1 MGAGGAAG
9 MAKRQYRANSGATD
23 AEDIAMTDTDPALPE
38 ARLAAFAAGLRL
50 EDIPESV
57 RHEARR
63 SLVNVFATALAGSQ
77 EPAIDIAV
85 RTMASGTGPRTAT
98 LIGRDEG
105 GDAALAAFV
114 NAMGANIF
122 DFDDTHQA
130 TVLHPAAPVFAAL
143 FAHAETARISGAE
156 VLRGFVIGGEVECR
170 IGNAMSPYHYARGW
184 HITSTC
190 GVFGAAAGVG
200 AMLGLDATGMLH
212 ALGTAAVQSSGLV
225 EALGTMA
232 KSVSVGGAARNGL
245 LSAQLASN
253 GFSGPPAP
261 LSGQRGYL
269 RVHADPPRTEALTE
283 DLGSTWEIAT
293 NTYKP
298 YPGGIVLH
306 PLIDAFLELRE
317 QPGLTLA
324 DVASVELTGHPLL
337 RERTDRPDVV
347 TGREGQVST
356 QHTIAIVLLRG
367 RAGLDEFTDDAVAE
381 TLHAGRPTVT
391 FNDDATRGIESA
403 GIVIRTRD
411 GGTLRKDVRAAL
423 GSGRNPLTDA
433 QIESK
438 LRELA
443 GRVGFKGD
451 VGRLA
456 ETIWRIDGLAD
467 AGDIMRLAA
476 GRA

>member
-1 MGAGGAAG
+1 
-9 MAKRQYRANSGATD
+9 
-23 AEDIAMTDTDPALPE
+23 MTGIDPALPE

-50 EDIPESV
+50 HDIPERV

-63 SLVNVFATALAGSQ
+63 SLVNVFATALAGSR

-85 RTMASGTGPRTAT
+85 RTMASGAGPRIAT
-98 LIGRDEG
+98 LIGRTEG

-114 NAMGANIF
+114 NAMSANIF

-130 TVLHPAAPVFAAL
+130 TVIHPAAPVFAAL
-143 FAHAETARISGAE
+143 FAEAETARAPGAE

-170 IGNAMSPYHYARGW
+170 IGNTMSPYHYARGW

-190 GVFGAAAGVG
+190 GVFGATTGVG
-200 AMLGLDATGMLH
+200 AMLGLDAGRMLH

-245 LSAQLASN
+245 LSAQLAGN
-253 GFSGPPAP
+253 GFTGPPAP
-261 LSGQRGYL
+261 LTGQRGYL
-269 RVHADPPRTEALTE
+269 RVHADPPRIAALTE
-283 DLGSTWEIAT
+283 GLGSTWEIAT

-306 PLIDAFLELRE
+306 PLIDGFLDLRE
-317 QPGLTLA
+317 RHQLA
-324 DVASVELTGHPLL
+324 LGEIASVELKGHPLL
-337 RERTDRPDVV
+337 RERTDRPDVT
-347 TGREGQVST
+347 TGREGQVSA
-356 QHTIAIVLLRG
+356 QHAIAIVLLRG

-381 TLHAGRPTVT
+381 TLCAGRPALT
-391 FNDDATRGIESA
+391 FHDDPSRGIESA
-403 GIVIRTRD
+403 EVVVHTRAGGI
-411 GGTLRKDVRAAL
+411 LRRDVRAAL
-423 GSGRNPLTDA
+423 GSTPNPLSDA
-433 QIESK
+433 QLETK

-443 GRVGFKGD
+443 GRAGFKGD

-456 ETIWRIDGLAD
+456 DNLWRIDELAD
-467 AGDIMRLAA
+467 AGEVMRLAA
-476 GRA
+476 GHG